1 MRAAINFWEI
11 KFRGDPL
18 LLMTLRYLTSF
29 TFSRGSFIVIQSH
42 FSEEKISFFEI
53 KFYRK
58 IGLQNGFLHWGFR
71 HTVRSVTQH
80 RMMLWLRVGRPISL
94 YAKVENMLLLHE
106 NLNVIIIASL
116 FQSALTLYVIV
127 TFLKIW
133 LEAILKF
140 SIIALSL

>member
-1 MRAAINFWEI
+1 M
-11 KFRGDPL
+11 
-18 LLMTLRYLTSF
+18 
-29 TFSRGSFIVIQSH
+29 
-42 FSEEKISFFEI
+42 
-53 KFYRK
+53 
-58 IGLQNGFLHWGFR
+58 
-71 HTVRSVTQH
+71 RSVTQH
-80 RMMLWLRVGRPISL
+80 RMMLWLRVDRQISL

-127 TFLKIW
+127 TFLKFW